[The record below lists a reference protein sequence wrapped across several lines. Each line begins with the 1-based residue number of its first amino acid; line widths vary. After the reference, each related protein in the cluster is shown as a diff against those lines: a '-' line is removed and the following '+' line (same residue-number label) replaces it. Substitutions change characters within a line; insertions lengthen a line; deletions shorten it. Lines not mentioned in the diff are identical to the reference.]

1 MVGKVLFGNI
11 RELYFYPFSGFFKAG
26 DYEAAINALSQ
37 AIRLN
42 PMLPVYPLY
51 ITIYVHCITVHCV

>member
-1 MVGKVLFGNI
+1 MVGKMLFGNI

-37 AIRLN
+37 PPRQ
-42 PMLPVYPLY
+42 
-51 ITIYVHCITVHCV
+51 YV

>member
-11 RELYFYPFSGFFKAG
+11 RELYFYPCSSFFKAG

-37 AIRLN
+37 AICLN